1 MAIIIKSEREIN
13 LMKEAGKVMI
23 GLFDEL
29 KKYTKPGIST
39 AELDKIASRYIRSYD
54 AIPAC
59 KGYEGFP
66 GNICISV
73 NDTLIHGIPSK
84 KIILKEGD
92 IVSYDVVIL
101 KNGYNVDACR
111 TFPVGKISDEAMKLI
126 KTAQT
131 CFFNA
136 VKIIKPGIHIGD
148 VSQIIEETATK
159 EGYTLTK
166 DYTGHGIGKDMH
178 EDPYVPNVGKSGT
191 GPILQKGMTI
201 CIEPMINEGKVDLDV
216 MEDGRTVKTR
226 DHKLSVHYENTV
238 VVTEMGYQIITL
250 KEGEEI

>member
-23 GLFDEL
+23 DLFDEL

-39 AELDKIASRYIRSYD
+39 AELDKIAARFIKSNG

-111 TFPVGKISDEAMKLI
+111 TFPVGEISENAKKLI
-126 KTAQT
+126 ETAKS

-136 VKIIKPGIHIGD
+136 VKIVKPGAHIGD
-148 VSQIIEETATK
+148 ISSIIEETAHSA
-159 EGYTLTK
+159 GYTLTE

-178 EDPYVPNVGKSGT
+178 EDPYVPNVGNKGSG
-191 GPILQKGMTI
+191 PKLQKGMTI
-201 CIEPMINEGKVDLDV
+201 CIEPMLNEGKVDLDV
-216 MEDGRTVKTR
+216 MEDGWTVKTR

-238 VVTEMGYQIITL
+238 VVTETGYQIITL